1 MWKLAHRLSNEVFE
15 EERMVRVLRLWSHY
29 E

>member
-15 EERMVRVLRLWSHY
+15 KERMVRVLRLWSHY